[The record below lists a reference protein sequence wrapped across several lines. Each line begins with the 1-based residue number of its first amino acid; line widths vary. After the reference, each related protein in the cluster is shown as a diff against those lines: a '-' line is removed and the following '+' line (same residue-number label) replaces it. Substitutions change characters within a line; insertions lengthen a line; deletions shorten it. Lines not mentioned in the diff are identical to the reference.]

1 MSFKSVR
8 SEALESHD
16 ARQHMFA
23 KGGEVHPDEAADR
36 ALIKEMVKP
45 KDLKKGERR
54 VEGRARGGA
63 TDRPGKAKTVVNV
76 IVPPGGGGAAPPPM
90 MPPRPPV
97 MAGPP
102 PGPPPGAIPPR
113 PMLPP
118 GQPGM
123 APMGGPPP
131 GGMPPPGMMPRA
143 KGGRLKRADGGDAND
158 DVGRDSFIQNQM
170 AQGKRP
176 PAIRSDARRLQGDFR
191 AYDPDQQKMMTD
203 YSSGP
208 VPGGKA
214 RGGRTERAKGGGLDA
229 GAASGEGRL
238 EKARNGI
245 KGQMIEYGD

>member
-8 SEALESHD
+8 SEALASHD
-16 ARQHMFA
+16 KRQHMYA
-23 KGGEVHPDEAADR
+23 RGGEVHTDEAEDR

-63 TDRPGKAKTVVNV
+63 TDRPGKARTVVNV
-76 IVPPGGGGAAPPPM
+76 IVPPGGAAPPPM
-90 MPPRPPV
+90 MPPHPPV

-102 PGPPPGAIPPR
+102 PGPPPQAMPPR
-113 PMLPP
+113 PIPPP

-143 KGGRLKRADGGDAND
+143 
-158 DVGRDSFIQNQM
+158 
-170 AQGKRP
+170 
-176 PAIRSDARRLQGDFR
+176 
-191 AYDPDQQKMMTD
+191 
-203 YSSGP
+203 
-208 VPGGKA
+208 

-229 GAASGEGRL
+229 GASSGEGRL
-238 EKARNGI
+238 EKAENGI
-245 KGQMIEYGD
+245 KGKMLEYGDD